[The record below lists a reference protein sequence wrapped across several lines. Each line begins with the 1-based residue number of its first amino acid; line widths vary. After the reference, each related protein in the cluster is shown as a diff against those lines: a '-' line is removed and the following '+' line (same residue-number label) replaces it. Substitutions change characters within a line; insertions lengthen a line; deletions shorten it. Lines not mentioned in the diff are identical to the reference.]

1 MSFNMTNQIY
11 SPALH
16 GQDAQV
22 QITWAASG
30 TNLANV
36 FVGQTAGVVSSGKL
50 GTVSEVDPLGIIIN
64 IKPAQPDKSF
74 DSLSTPGILAVNEVI
89 TFF

>member
-1 MSFNMTNQIY
+1 MSFNVVNQVS
-11 SPALH
+11 SPSIRS
-16 GQDAQV
+16 QDAQV
-22 QITWAASG
+22 QLTWSASNTSLG
-30 TNLANV
+30 NI

-50 GTVSEVDPLGIIIN
+50 GTVSQIDPAGLIVN

-74 DSLSTPGILAVNEVI
+74 DSSSTPGILSANETV